1 MSTHDSNHPGVHI
14 KVVRQLALPLALS
27 SPKTGFSSRRG
38 RLLLG
43 LVFSSGI
50 GLLAYRRRS
59 LTKGG
64 AAGAVVT
71 GTTIF
76 GLGGWSWGLAL
87 IYFFVSSTLLSH
99 FREKEKAQTAAD
111 KFSKGSQRDLA
122 QVVANGGVAAL
133 CAALNGAVRSE
144 AAQDALQAAFAGALA
159 TATADT
165 WATELGVLSSR
176 KPRLLTTGRPVA
188 PGTSGGITP
197 LGSAASALGALSL
210 GLVLQATSGPR
221 RSPAGLPLI
230 SLLGGLAGSVC
241 DSLLGATVQAMYFCP
256 LCQCETERTVHSC
269 GTRTRPLRGIP
280 WCNNDIVNLFAT
292 CAGSLTALVLN
303 AVRPFSPLQKKTSR
317 STKL

>member
-1 MSTHDSNHPGVHI
+1 MSAHSSNHPGVQL
-14 KVVRQLALPLALS
+14 KVERPLAPPRALS
-27 SPKTGFSSRRG
+27 APKTGLSSRRG

-43 LVFSSGI
+43 LAFSSSI

-59 LTKGG
+59 LTGDG
-64 AAGAVVT
+64 AAGAVAT

-76 GLGGWSWGLAL
+76 GLGGWSWGLSL

-111 KFSKGSQRDLA
+111 KFSKGSRRDLA
-122 QVVANGGVAAL
+122 QVVANGGVASL
-133 CAALNGAVRSE
+133 CAALNCTARSE

-176 KPRLLTTGRPVA
+176 TPRLLTTGQPVA

-210 GLVLQATSGPR
+210 GVFLWITGGLH
-221 RSPAGLPLI
+221 RSSARLPLI
-230 SLLGGLAGSVC
+230 SLLSGLTGSAC

-256 LCQCETERTVHSC
+256 LCRRETERAVHSC
-269 GTRTRPLRGIP
+269 GTRTRPLRGVS
-280 WCNNDIVNLFAT
+280 WCNNDVVNLFAT

-303 AVRPFSPLQKKTSR
+303 ALGPCSPSQKKTAR
-317 STKL
+317 ATKL